1 MTARPATPRNATS
14 RAGAT
19 AAPRARDVAARDRAS
34 ANAQHGGVLLEFA
47 LVALISF
54 VLVAG
59 VIELG
64 RGVFLAQTAQTVART
79 AARELSLAALPAA
92 TDFDAALAAPAVRAA
107 IFDDR
112 WLVIDL
118 EALDN
123 PDTVAV
129 ETTLD
134 ELFASLPPVNRALR
148 PLMIFDRPVIGGAT
162 RRLLR
167 APGTLLASAAPG
179 VEFTVQVP
187 LVLERDAVTGN
198 ETDVV
203 WARVVEEV
211 RADRADPSTG
221 SFSLLAPDG
230 GLVSLR
236 VNVALQ
242 ASSLTAHIP
251 NPAGPFEPNIT
262 DLIDADDSGVFADA
276 DVPLDGAQLIA
287 DLDAQLGAYGGSSGL
302 GQVFAQGGT
311 VRPFRRVLTAQAV
324 FRRELALP

>member
-1 MTARPATPRNATS
+1 MTARDATPRT
-14 RAGAT
+14 GTT
-19 AAPRARDVAARDRAS
+19 AAPRARDVAARGRTLADP
-34 ANAQHGGVLLEFA
+34 QHGGVLLEFA

-92 TDFDAALAAPAVRAA
+92 TDFDAALDAPAVRAA

-118 EALDN
+118 ELLDN
-123 PDTVAV
+123 PDTAAV

-148 PLMIFDRPVIGGAT
+148 PLMILDRPVIGGAT

-167 APGTLLASAAPG
+167 VPGTLLASAVPG

-187 LVLERDAVTGN
+187 LVLDRDPLTGN

-203 WARVVEEV
+203 WARVIEEV

-221 SFSLLAPDG
+221 SFSLLAADG

-251 NPAGPFEPNIT
+251 DPAGPFEPNIT
-262 DLIDADDSGVFADA
+262 DLIDADDTNVLADA
-276 DVPLDGAQLIA
+276 DVPLDGAQLIG
-287 DLDAQLGAYGGSSGL
+287 DLDAQLGAYGGSAGL
-302 GQVFAQGGT
+302 GQTLAQGRT
-311 VRPFRRVLTAQAV
+311 VRPFRRVLSAQAV